1 MGNEHTGH
9 RKRLKNR
16 FATSGLDDFEP
27 HNILELL
34 LFYVIPQRDTN
45 PIAHRLINRF
55 GSFSAVLDA
64 KVEDLME
71 VEGMGRSSAEYLTMF
86 SQVARKYLEDK
97 AEIVSSATGSADIG
111 GLFLTKYVGVTDEQ
125 VMLATFDNKNKLI
138 NCKTI
143 YKGDIIKST
152 VPMRKVVE
160 EALATKATRVV
171 LAHNHPGGLPLP
183 SPEDMV
189 TTMNIGDLLYQIDV
203 ELVDHIIVGHDDYVS
218 MAASGYKM
226 RRKN

>member
-1 MGNEHTGH
+1 MANEHAGH
-9 RKRLKNR
+9 RQRLKNR
-16 FATSGLDDFEP
+16 FAVSGLDDFEP

-34 LFYVIPQRDTN
+34 LFYTIPQRDTN
-45 PIAHRLINRF
+45 PIAHRLMNRF

-64 KVEDLME
+64 RVEDLME

-97 AEIVSSATGSADIG
+97 AEIVNSATGTTDIG

-125 VMLATFDNKNKLI
+125 VMIATFDNKNKLI

-143 YKGDIIKST
+143 FKGDIVKST
-152 VPMRKVVE
+152 VPKRKVVE
-160 EALATKATRVV
+160 EAIATKAARVV
-171 LAHNHPGGLPLP
+171 LAHNHPSGLLIP
-183 SPEDMV
+183 SPEDMA
-189 TTMNIGDLLYQIDV
+189 TTMDIGDLLEQIDV

-218 MAASGYKM
+218 MAASGYKLK
-226 RRKN
+226 RKD

>member
-1 MGNEHTGH
+1 MANEHAGH
-9 RKRLKNR
+9 RQRLKNR
-16 FATSGLDDFEP
+16 FAVSGLDDFEP

-34 LFYVIPQRDTN
+34 LFYAIPQRDTN
-45 PIAHRLINRF
+45 PIAHRLMNRF

-64 KVEDLME
+64 RVEDLME

-97 AEIVSSATGSADIG
+97 AEIVNSATGTTDIG

-125 VMLATFDNKNKLI
+125 VMMATFDNKNKLI

-143 YKGDIIKST
+143 FKGDIVKST
-152 VPMRKVVE
+152 VPKRKVVE
-160 EALATKATRVV
+160 EAIATKAARVV
-171 LAHNHPGGLPLP
+171 LAHNHPSGLLIP
-183 SPEDMV
+183 SPEDMA
-189 TTMNIGDLLYQIDV
+189 TTMDIGDLLEQIDV

-218 MAASGYKM
+218 MAASGYQLK
-226 RRKN
+226 RKY

>member
-1 MGNEHTGH
+1 M
-9 RKRLKNR
+9 
-16 FATSGLDDFEP
+16 
-27 HNILELL
+27 
-34 LFYVIPQRDTN
+34 FYVIPQRDTN

-125 VMLATFDNKNKLI
+125 VMLATFDNKNRLI

-160 EALATKATRVV
+160 EALATKATRVI